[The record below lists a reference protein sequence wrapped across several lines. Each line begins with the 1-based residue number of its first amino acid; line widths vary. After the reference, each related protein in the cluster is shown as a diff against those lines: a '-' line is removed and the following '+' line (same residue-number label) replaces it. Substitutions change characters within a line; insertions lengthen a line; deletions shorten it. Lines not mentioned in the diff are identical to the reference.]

1 VGVSAIIALLIGI
14 VVLVVAVKLVLG
26 VLGIAI
32 GLALAVGAYFLAEKL
47 IGQGKID
54 AR

>member
-1 VGVSAIIALLIGI
+1 MSAIIALLVGI
-14 VVLVVAVKLVLG
+14 VVIVVAVKLVLG
-26 VLGIAI
+26 VLGIVI